1 MTLCLAKN
9 IQRELN
15 MAITIEIPKQ
25 LDSMSPLAALI
36 THFNSSSKSV
46 RKTFSKLV
54 SESLAQESKEQLMLK
69 VDAGIRDI
77 RQGKG
82 ISKKANETTEQF
94 FERLCTE

>member
-1 MTLCLAKN
+1 
-9 IQRELN
+9 
-15 MAITIEIPKQ
+15 MAITIDIPQQ

-46 RKTFSKLV
+46 RRTFSKMV
-54 SESLAQESKEQLMLK
+54 AESLAQETRERLMLK
-69 VDAGIRDI
+69 VDAGVQDI

-82 ISKKANETTEQF
+82 ISRKTNETTEQF